1 MIGLDTN
8 ILVRAIT
15 QDDAVLTP
23 LARAALSNL
32 SNEHQGVVN
41 AIVLAELASTL
52 KTRFAF
58 DRLRIVD
65 LVEAML
71 RSQSY
76 HFPDRDAINAALSR
90 CRVENLHFAD
100 AMIGELNVKTGCKT
114 TLTFD
119 VEAGKTSLFT
129 MAG

>member
-15 QDDAVLTP
+15 QDDPVLTP
-23 LARAALSNL
+23 LARAALGKL
-32 SNEHQGVVN
+32 SSEHRGVVN
-41 AIVLAELASTL
+41 AIVLAELAWTL

-58 DRLRIVD
+58 DRLS
-65 LVEAML
+65 M
-71 RSQSY
+71 
-76 HFPDRDAINAALSR
+76 SR